1 VATLP
6 DMERALQ
13 NAHNAGDIEA
23 ARVLA
28 AAISRARADRSNLI
42 PGSPVQEAM
51 PAPAD
56 PSLGQRI
63 VGAAETGLSL
73 ATGAVGG
80 MVGVPLGT
88 LAGIAQEMA
97 TGPRPTPG
105 ASREQLATEGQAAR
119 RRVEGTAIGAAQAL
133 TYSPRTQVGREMAQT
148 AAETLGQILPP
159 VLPIL
164 AAPGAVLSGMR
175 QAAPVARQAAIVAAP
190 VAQAVAAAPGRAV
203 QAVRG
208 AVGMGEPDP
217 VALTAASQSASVLNR
232 RAAGSAGLPRESE
245 RRTVAEMMPVPFSG
259 PSALTAGQASRNFAQ
274 LQFEKESAKLGEVGA
289 PLRERVGSQT
299 ATMIQNFDAL
309 IDRAEPLA
317 VDPIQIGR
325 AVDRAL
331 VNRVEVER
339 RRIRSAYDR
348 AEQAG
353 QMSAPVQLTPFA
365 AQIDE
370 FSSLEGLVPMVG
382 AVRKEAVRLGAI
394 APDESGV
401 LQVQPIPIRTAETL
415 RQFVNQNTDWTDRRE
430 ALIGRRIN
438 ESIDA
443 ATESAGGDLYRA
455 ARSLR
460 AQFADEFENVG
471 LTAKLLNTK
480 RGTSER
486 SIAFGDVFDKV
497 VINSPIDE
505 LNKVRSTLLRSGPE
519 GRQAWADMK
528 AAGIR
533 YIRDRATGE
542 DRGAVGRDEFGN
554 PLISPAAL
562 NKAVRELDQDGKLES
577 LYGKRQAQVL
587 RDLAEL
593 SIDIYTAPPG
603 AVNFSNTA
611 SALQV
616 ALDSLG
622 TWAVTGIPG
631 PAATGL
637 TQAVKYVKNRKT
649 RARIAAALQG
659 RIPENEATP

>member
-1 VATLP
+1 MATADEYAAWLVSNSARRGTPEFDTVAVAYEQAKAEERGA
-6 DMERALQ
+6 MERA
-13 NAHNAGDIEA
+13 
-23 ARVLA
+23 R
-28 AAISRARADRSNLI
+28 
-42 PGSPVQEAM
+42 P
-51 PAPAD
+51 PAPPPP
-56 PSLGQRI
+56 PSLGQQAL
-63 VGAAETGLSL
+63 GAAETAL
-73 ATGAVGG
+73 ALGTGATTGAVGFIG
-80 MVGVPLGT
+80 GT
-88 LAGIAQEMA
+88 GAGLAQEILSGRFG
-97 TGPRPTPG
+97 TQESLQRV
-105 ASREQLATEGQAAR
+105 GQAAQR
-119 RRVEGTAIGAAQAL
+119 GARAGTFE
-133 TYSPRTQVGREMAQT
+133 PRTAVGREMTQEAGQF
-148 AAETLGQILPP
+148 LGEALPP
-159 VLPIL
+159 VLPIIG
-164 AAPGAVLSGMR
+164 APGTAIAAAR
-175 QAAPVARQAAIVAAP
+175 QAAPVVAQAATAAAP
-190 VAQAVAAAPGRAV
+190 VAQAVMAAPARAARAVGRAV
-203 QAVRG
+203 GV
-208 AVGMGEPDP
+208 VEPDP
-217 VALTAASQSASVLNR
+217 MALTAASQSASVLNR
-232 RAAGSAGLPRESE
+232 RAAGSAGVARETE
-245 RRTVAEMMPVPFSG
+245 RRAVAENMPVPFSG
-259 PSALTAGQASRNFAQ
+259 PSALTTGQASRNFEQ

-309 IDRAEPLA
+309 IDRADPVA
-317 VDPIQIGR
+317 IDPIQIGK

-348 AEQAG
+348 AERAG

-382 AVRKEAVRLGAI
+382 AVRKEAVRLGAL
-394 APDESGV
+394 APDESGA
-401 LQVQPIPIRTAETL
+401 LQVQSIPIKTAETL
-415 RQFVNQNTDWTDRRE
+415 RQFVNKNTDWTDRRE
-430 ALIGRRIN
+430 SLIGRRIN
-438 ESIDA
+438 SSIDA

-455 ARSLR
+455 ARRLR
-460 AQFADEFENVG
+460 AQFADEFQNVG
-471 LTAKLLNTK
+471 LTAKLLSTK

-486 SIAFGDVFDKV
+486 AIAFGDVFDKV

-505 LNKVRSTLLRSGPE
+505 LNKIRSTLLRSGNE
-519 GRQAWADMK
+519 GKQAWADMK

-542 DRGAVGRDEFGN
+542 DKGAVGRDEFGN
-554 PLISPAAL
+554 PLISPSAL
-562 NKAVRELDQDGKLES
+562 NKAVLELDQDGKLQS
-577 LYGKRQAQVL
+577 LYGKKQAQTL

-603 AVNFSNTA
+603 AINFSNTA

-649 RARIAAALQG
+649 RARITAALQG
-659 RIPENEATP
+659 RKTQGEATP